1 MLYNSL
7 KHMRQNSISIK
18 DVAKLAN
25 VSTATVSRVIH
36 NNGRFSKE
44 TKDRVEKIINE
55 HNYKPNI
62 IAQGLRTNSTR
73 IIAIIVPDISNEF
86 FSIIVSVIQKK
97 AFENNYSCVV
107 FNTNETLE
115 LEIQS
120 LNSIQSLNVSGI
132 ISFNGKFDLSEKFN
146 DIPIVYVDRDS
157 TKFKKNKN
165 CVFITADHEEG
176 GYLAGEKLAKD
187 GCKTV
192 ACITAL
198 EDADA
203 TKIRTKGFKKACS
216 DYGMK
221 IVKIYNP
228 DNITHTDGYIITN
241 DMARSGI
248 RVDGIFCETDWLA
261 VGCCQALI
269 DNNISVP
276 KDCEV
281 IGYDGIR
288 VTESVTPTIT
298 TIKQPKTMIGEES
311 IKYLLS
317 LIRNEKIDSN
327 VIKLKTELIVRRSTR
342 QLL

>member
-1 MLYNSL
+1 M
-7 KHMRQNSISIK
+7 KKNSISIK
-18 DVAKLAN
+18 DIAKLAN

-36 NNGRFSKE
+36 NNGRFSME

-62 IAQGLRTNSTR
+62 IAQGLRTNTTR

-86 FSIIVSVIQKK
+86 FSIIVSVIQKI
-97 AFENNYSCVV
+97 AFENNYTCAV

-120 LNSIQSLNVSGI
+120 LNSIKSLNVSGI

-146 DIPIVYVDRDS
+146 NVPIVYVDRDS
-157 TKFKKNKN
+157 LNFKKNNN
-165 CVFITADHEEG
+165 CIFITADHEEG
-176 GYLAGEKLAKD
+176 GYLAGQKLAED
-187 GCKTV
+187 GCKKV

-198 EDADA
+198 KDADA

-221 IVKIYNP
+221 IVKIFNP
-228 DNITHTDGYIITN
+228 NNITHTDGYIITN
-241 DMARSGI
+241 DMITSGI
-248 RVDGIFCETDWLA
+248 KVDGIFCETDWLA

-276 KDCEV
+276 NDCEV

-288 VTESVTPTIT
+288 VTESVNPTIT
-298 TIKQPKTMIGEES
+298 TIKQPKTKIGEEAIYS
-311 IKYLLS
+311 LLS
-317 LIRNEKIDSN
+317 LIRNEPIEN
-327 VIKLKTELIVRRSTR
+327 REIKLKTELITRRSTR
-342 QLL
+342 